1 MKTNKN
7 FKKSLLSIIILSGL
21 TALSSNAYA
30 VSCEAKGGRVGSFGV
45 YQEDETSHGG
55 IGTFNFTNNTFTSAD
70 GARTITTNNVNEYI
84 YDNLSDQKLREISFF
99 LGNYIKDLEFVN
111 GVQDGNLDRLNK
123 FTKETNDRS
132 LNNEA
137 RFHCTGIIVS
147 GDNAK
152 DTYKTDK
159 DYLVKFAENGSVED
173 ISELV
178 DELEFT
184 GNGIKDSDDYHNH
197 LSIVGEDLK
206 TGDTL
211 YKNISTETRV
221 GKNGKT
227 TNDLVIKLNQHLKN
241 MNMIE
246 FTGGN
251 NNPVTISNNGLDN
264 GNNKILNVANG
275 EVSATSKDAINGSQ
289 LFAELDQLNLR
300 LTNLKNELGSQPSQP
315 STPSQPSQPFNLTVK
330 GDSKEESVG
339 NGRKLAFDNGKN
351 TTAKITITK
360 DNDVSVK
367 FDLNEDIRDLN
378 SMEFKSGIA
387 INNTGLSMANKK
399 ITNLADGE
407 VSATSKEGVNGSQ
420 LFATNEEVK
429 KNKAQITIIKNDLN
443 ETKKQVAENKKDIE
457 NLENNFIELVD
468 NATNINV
475 DNWRNKLGI
484 KDSERDGDFVEY
496 TTNED
501 GSKVINLYDNNGEGT
516 LITNV
521 ADGKIAPDSKDAVNG
536 SQLYKLERNINNKI
550 DYLDNK
556 IDQVEKNV
564 NGGIANA
571 IAMGSI
577 PQVWQNGKGLLGV
590 GVGNSQGVNSVAVG
604 YSQASDNG
612 KMIFK
617 LNASINTNK
626 KANFGAG
633 FGYQF

>member
-21 TALSSNAYA
+21 ALSSNAYA
-30 VSCEAKGGRVGSFGV
+30 VSCEYVASRGGSGTTHSGSYKAGTWNSETKTYTTSDGYNISNYNSDIFINDNITDDKLKEISLFFAKFL
-45 YQEDETSHGG
+45 
-55 IGTFNFTNNTFTSAD
+55 NTNNYEIKQVSNETKNNTARFNCTGLTISAD
-70 GARTITTNNVNEYI
+70 NA
-84 YDNLSDQKLREISFF
+84 
-99 LGNYIKDLEFVN
+99 
-111 GVQDGNLDRLNK
+111 DGN
-123 FTKETNDRS
+123 
-132 LNNEA
+132 
-137 RFHCTGIIVS
+137 
-147 GDNAK
+147 
-152 DTYKTDK
+152 YKTDK

-300 LTNLKNELGSQPSQP
+300 LTNLKNELSSQP

>member
-1 MKTNKN
+1 
-7 FKKSLLSIIILSGL
+7 
-21 TALSSNAYA
+21 
-30 VSCEAKGGRVGSFGV
+30 
-45 YQEDETSHGG
+45 
-55 IGTFNFTNNTFTSAD
+55 
-70 GARTITTNNVNEYI
+70 
-84 YDNLSDQKLREISFF
+84 
-99 LGNYIKDLEFVN
+99 
-111 GVQDGNLDRLNK
+111 
-123 FTKETNDRS
+123 
-132 LNNEA
+132 
-137 RFHCTGIIVS
+137 
-147 GDNAK
+147 
-152 DTYKTDK
+152 
-159 DYLVKFAENGSVED
+159 
-173 ISELV
+173 
-178 DELEFT
+178 
-184 GNGIKDSDDYHNH
+184 
-197 LSIVGEDLK
+197 
-206 TGDTL
+206 
-211 YKNISTETRV
+211 
-221 GKNGKT
+221 
-227 TNDLVIKLNQHLKN
+227 
-241 MNMIE
+241 IE
-246 FTGGN
+246 FSGGN
-251 NNPVTISNNGLDN
+251 NDPVTISNNGLDN

-300 LTNLKNELGSQPSQP
+300 LTNLKNELSSQPSQPSQP
-315 STPSQPSQPFNLTVK
+315 STPSQPFNLTVK
-330 GDSKEESVG
+330 GDNKEESVG
-339 NGRKLAFDNGKN
+339 NDRKLAFDNGKN

-378 SMEFKSGIA
+378 SMEFKSGIV
-387 INNTGLSMANKK
+387 INNEGLSMANKK

-443 ETKKQVAENKKDIE
+443 ETKKQVAENKQDIE

>member
-21 TALSSNAYA
+21 ALSSNAYA
-30 VSCEAKGGRVGSFGV
+30 VSCEATGGRVGVSSG
-45 YQEDETSHGG
+45 YSNPDTYHSG
-55 IGTFNFTNNTFTSAD
+55 IGNFDHVNRTFTSID
-70 GARTITTNNVNEYI
+70 GARTISANNVEEYV
-84 YDNLSDQKLREISFF
+84 YDNISDQKLREISFF
-99 LGNYIKDLEFVN
+99 LGNYIKNLEFN
-111 GVQDGNLDRLNK
+111 NDNQYLYLNTLSN
-123 FTKETNDRS
+123 FTKEINSRS

-147 GDNAK
+147 GDNATN
-152 DTYKTDK
+152 TYKTDK

-178 DELEFT
+178 NEIDFT
-184 GNGIKDSDDYHNH
+184 GKGIKDSDDYHNH

-206 TGDTL
+206 TSDNTL

-275 EVSATSKDAINGSQ
+275 EVSASSKDAINGSQ

-300 LTNLKNELGSQPSQP
+300 LTNLKNELSSQPSQP
-315 STPSQPSQPFNLTVK
+315 STPSQPFNLTVK

-399 ITNLADGE
+399 ITNLAEGE
-407 VSATSKEGVNGSQ
+407 VSATSKDGVNGSQ

-429 KNKAQITIIKNDLN
+429 KNKAQITIIKNDLD
-443 ETKKQVAENKKDIE
+443 ETKKQVAKNKQDIE

-475 DNWRNKLGI
+475 ENWRNKLGI